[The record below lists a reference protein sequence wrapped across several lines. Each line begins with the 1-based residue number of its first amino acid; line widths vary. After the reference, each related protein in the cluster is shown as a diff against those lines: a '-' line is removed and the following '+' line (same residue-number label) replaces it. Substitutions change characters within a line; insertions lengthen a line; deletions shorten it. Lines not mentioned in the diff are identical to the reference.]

1 MSAAPISTSCRAH
14 LYFITLGPMLLRSA
28 AAVGNLEG
36 HWGPRRWH
44 LQVVLM
50 AQQHGERGVPDLED
64 TDVAA
69 GAFVHWRAGL

>member
-1 MSAAPISTSCRAH
+1 
-14 LYFITLGPMLLRSA
+14 MLLRSA

-36 HWGPRRWH
+36 HWGARRWH

-69 GAFVHWRAGL
+69 GAFVHWRAGLRAPPTPAASAETWMVVTRR